1 MPDHGGSSRI
11 IDGAAVAAGIRRR
24 VARQTEILAARQGI
38 VPGLTVIL
46 VGSNPASEIYVRT
59 KLKHAAEA
67 GIRSRDLRLPEDI
80 TQAALLDHIAALNAD
95 PAVDGILVQ
104 MPLPSHIDADAVTA
118 SIDPQRDVDGFH
130 PLNAGYLVAGWP
142 TLTPCT
148 PLGCI
153 ILLRSALG
161 ELAGLNALVL
171 GRSNIVGKPM
181 ALLLLRE
188 NCTVTVA
195 HSRSRDLPELCRR
208 ADIVVAAIGKPE
220 FVRGAWLKP
229 GATVIDVGINRVERD
244 GKRRIVGDVAFAEAR
259 GVAGAITPV
268 PGGIGPMTIACLLE
282 NTLHAA
288 CLRRGIA
295 LPDSNNPSPS
305 GRG

>member
-1 MPDHGGSSRI
+1 MEGADMADQESSARI
-11 IDGAAVAAGIRRR
+11 IDGAAIAAGIRRR
-24 VARQTEILAARQGI
+24 VARQTSILTERHAI
-38 VPGLTVIL
+38 VPGLTVVL
-46 VGSNPASEIYVRT
+46 VGNDPASEIYVRT

-67 GIRSRDLRLPEDI
+67 GIRSRDIRVPADV
-80 TQAALLDHIAALNAD
+80 TQAALLDHIASLNAD
-95 PAVDGILVQ
+95 PTVDGILVQ

-153 ILLRSALG
+153 ILLRQTLG

-188 NCTVTVA
+188 SCTVTVA
-195 HSRSRDLPELCRR
+195 HSRSRDLPDLCRR
-208 ADIVVAAIGKPE
+208 ADIVVAAIGRPE

-244 GKRRIVGDVAFAEAR
+244 GKRRVVGDVAFAEAL

-268 PGGIGPMTIACLLE
+268 PGGVGPMTIACLLE

-295 LPDSNNPSPS
+295 LPAAEP
-305 GRG
+305 